1 MWADV
6 LAIWWSQYQM
16 WPDLASSLVCYWQ
29 SSIAEIITNW
39 SCNWR
44 TVPLY
49 FQNNTHIMIMS
60 IHVFSLNTEG
70 NKPKLF
76 VVKMNHLLESPLH
89 LMLVL
94 KSRTFAAYFPFPD
107 NKFIKLSDW
116 QVYNLTF
123 SPIYSQHCKK
133 IWTYQHQEI
142 TKYAS
147 FC

>member
-6 LAIWWSQYQM
+6 LAIWWSQCTRCDQILQAHLCATDRVQLLRSEQTGVAI
-16 WPDLASSLVCYWQ
+16 DLQYVYISK
-29 SSIAEIITNW
+29 T
-39 SCNWR
+39 
-44 TVPLY
+44 
-49 FQNNTHIMIMS
+49 THMIMS
-60 IHVFSLNTEG
+60 IHVFSLNTEE

-76 VVKMNHLLESPLH
+76 VVKMNHLLESPLY

-94 KSRTFAAYFPFPD
+94 KSHTFAAYFPFPD
-107 NKFIKLSDW
+107 NKFGKLSDW

-123 SPIYSQHCKK
+123 SPVYSQHCKK